1 MHYSLRSDRPAQVG
15 AVRPLA
21 VAALLL
27 GASSALIGWRN
38 EVVRLAPPMAG
49 LYAAVNLPVNLRKM
63 DFRKVGSRLVEDG
76 GRKILVVEGEIHNLA
91 RTPQE
96 APRVRLAV
104 LDAEGREIY
113 AWSAAPPKARLL
125 AGETAFFRARL
136 AAPPA
141 EGSDVRLRFADAER
155 AS

>member
-1 MHYSLRSDRPAQVG
+1 MV
-15 AVRPLA
+15 
-21 VAALLL
+21 VAALLI
-27 GASSALIGWRN
+27 GVSSALIGWRN
-38 EVVRLAPPMAG
+38 EVVRLAPPLAG

-63 DFRKVGSRLVEDG
+63 DFRNVGSHLVEDG
-76 GRKILVVEGEIHNLA
+76 GRKILIVEGEIRNLA
-91 RTPQE
+91 RTPQA

-125 AGETAFFRARL
+125 AGETASFRARL

-141 EGSDVRLRFADAER
+141 EGRDVSLRFADAER

>member
-1 MHYSLRSDRPAQVG
+1 MHDFLPSNRPAPIG
-15 AVRPLA
+15 KFGPLA

-27 GASSALIGWRN
+27 GAGSALIGWRN

-49 LYAAVNLPVNLRKM
+49 LYAAANLPVNLRQM
-63 DFRKVGSRLVEDG
+63 DFAKVGSRLIEEGD
-76 GRKILVVEGEIHNLA
+76 RKMLIVEGEIHNLA
-91 RTPQE
+91 QAPRQ

-141 EGSDVRLRFADAER
+141 EGRDVRLRFADAER